1 MLLNKL
7 AGVTGLPNDAKTPT
21 IRTSN
26 SDDSPIARLALL
38 VRDGYTI
45 DLEKLGKFVESDIVW
60 TLGRTEGVS
69 EVTFNGGGRR
79 EMRILIDPQK
89 MTRYSV
95 MLTEVIEALRNSTLQ
110 SVGTVTEGKR
120 SYPVRTELI
129 AYTREKQRTLL
140 FELT

>member
-1 MLLNKL
+1 MDKALILLLNKL

-45 DLEKLGKFVESDIVW
+45 DLEGLGKFVESDIVQP
-60 TLGRTEGVS
+60 LGRTEVS

-79 EMRILIDPQK
+79 EMRILIDPK
-89 MTRYSV
+89 MTNIV
-95 MLTEVIEALRNSTLQ
+95 LR
-110 SVGTVTEGKR
+110 
-120 SYPVRTELI
+120 
-129 AYTREKQRTLL
+129 
-140 FELT
+140 